1 MPTYCVPD
9 ISGVPGSN
17 PAQFDWWTAAVDPN
31 SLRFSPENP
40 DWLGSFSLSEGVGAN
55 RHLHFRALKGT
66 VGGQPHL
73 FLSWVMRASD
83 NQLAID
89 RLNLVL
95 GDGTNYVALQV
106 RLATGASTVAGT
118 QNAPDSAFTY
128 RLHSCAVGG
137 GGVIT
142 TTGVATTDTAA
153 LETTGRMWV
162 DTTSPQRQLLTRWG
176 FQLAIP
182 LGAAWAPTA
191 LNIPASG
198 AFKLWYEAWASVG
211 MNAVAYHVFTAPA
224 AVETTSVFEIVP
236 TATLPGHVAL
246 NTAHMLDM
254 TTAAA
259 GCTAGVELNWG
270 SVGVRNVDGTARP
283 PGQIQLDLGKPY
295 PPSSPPYN
303 ESHVPDVTLPQ
314 HQNQFF
320 VQPANVAGL
329 SMPQQQALR
338 ARFSLANW
346 GSQISTPTASSW
358 RPLPGGEANYD
369 PAVSEARK
377 VWPTVVD
384 AYTTSLVQNINRF
397 LNGSMAPPAQNPHQ
411 CMLVELSSTDS
422 SVVIT
427 RSSVYTNMNVASA
440 STFRR
445 MAEVSVVGLDPIAT
459 PARDVYLYLQT
470 FNMPKVVKDGDGRPG
485 FGNRTFLNDSHA
497 TFSAVGTQQPLR
509 EVEEVAAFYPTYI
522 VHAYHDTGRKL
533 KLEDGT
539 QVPILEPQTS
549 FGYFMQHA
557 GPLVGWETRIYG
569 AEKLSETL
577 YRLAVPH
584 KGSRYVETA
593 IQARESVNE
602 QPLPPDGVKHDAGG
616 TGGAGGTRCEALA
629 RRLEQYGGV
638 GKLLAML
645 VRIICRLLG
654 G

>member
-17 PAQFDWWTAAVDPN
+17 PAEFDWWTVAVDPN

-55 RHLHFRALKGT
+55 RHLHFRVLRGD

-89 RLNLVL
+89 RLNVVL

-106 RLATGASTVAGT
+106 RLNTGASTVAGT
-118 QNAPDSAFTY
+118 QNAGTFTY
-128 RLHSCAVGG
+128 RLHSCAVSG

-142 TTGVATTDTAA
+142 TTGVATTDGAA

-162 DTTSPQRQLLTRWG
+162 DTTSPQRQLHTRWG

-191 LNIPASG
+191 LNIPLSD

-211 MNAVAYHVFTAPA
+211 MNAVPYDTFTAP
-224 AVETTSVFEIVP
+224 VGVQTTSVFEIVP
-236 TATLPGHVAL
+236 ATGTPL
-246 NTAHMLDM
+246 NTSHMLDM

-259 GCTAGVELNWG
+259 GCATGVELNWG

-283 PGQIQLDLGKPY
+283 PGQIQLDLGKAY
-295 PPSSPPYN
+295 PPNNAPYN
-303 ESHVPDVTLPQ
+303 TSHTPNVALPQ
-314 HQNQFF
+314 FQNQFF
-320 VQPANVAGL
+320 AVPANIAGL
-329 SMPQQQALR
+329 SVAQREALR

-346 GSQISTPTASSW
+346 GSQYSTGTASSW
-358 RPLPGGEANYD
+358 RPVPGGEDVNYTTANG
-369 PAVSEARK
+369 EARF
-377 VWPTVVD
+377 VWPTVAD
-384 AYTTSLVQNINRF
+384 SYTTTLVRNINKF
-397 LNGSMAPPAQNPHQ
+397 LNGGVLPPEAQNPHQ
-411 CMLVELSSTDS
+411 CMLVELSSTDPT
-422 SVVIT
+422 VVIT

-445 MAEVSVVGLDPIAT
+445 LAEISVVGLDPIAT

-470 FNMPKVVKDGDGRPG
+470 FNMPKVVKDGDGRPSL
-485 FGNRTFLNDSHA
+485 GNQGFLNDSHA
-497 TFSAVGTQQPLR
+497 TFSAVGSQERPR

-533 KLEDGT
+533 KLEDGS

-557 GPLVGWETRIYG
+557 GDLVGWETRIYD
-569 AEKLSETL
+569 AEKISETL

-593 IQARESVNE
+593 IQARESASE
-602 QPLPPDGVKHDAGG
+602 PPLPPDGIDRG
-616 TGGAGGTRCEALA
+616 TGPQTHPPHEVDVKKWPWWLW
-629 RRLEQYGGV
+629 L
-638 GKLLAML
+638 LLALL
-645 VRIICRLLG
+645 VLLLLKVLF
-654 G
+654 